1 MKCKRKE
8 VISRISFTWVSASFS
23 ILGMRVLV
31 VTLTELLI
39 SERAGVPY

>member
-8 VISRISFTWVSASFS
+8 VISSISFTWVSASFS